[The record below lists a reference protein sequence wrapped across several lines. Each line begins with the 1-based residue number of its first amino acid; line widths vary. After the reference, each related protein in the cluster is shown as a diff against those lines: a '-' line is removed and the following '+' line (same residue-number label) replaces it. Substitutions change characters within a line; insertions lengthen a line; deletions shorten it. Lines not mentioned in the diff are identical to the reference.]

1 MGGMNG
7 KYKNGQS
14 GGRGDKTEAL
24 ARQVILGMLFH
35 TLAQFY
41 IKFFLRPAERWYSK
55 KSIQINKKWYL
66 LMKCHCMDLPP
77 PTAREAFD
85 GEFHLSCRMCAD
97 LVSSLAVIPALL
109 LRGLFTSPCQA
120 KLVRT
125 RMSATLLSQGICPT
139 PTAWKSDLL
148 PLLWVL
154 DSFGDWTSHPSASVL
169 SYNQNWGQALP
180 QLEIELLLRKLIVG
194 FYRSESC
201 CEEILVPVKIASIIK
216 GGIGI
221 RWFDK
226 PRKNNH
232 RLVLTLKRPALLL
245 GWASLYA
252 PTPNKG
258 LGPRLSAIGNGITRK
273 GVEETRL
280 RAGGDEGTRPPNPA
294 GQGRAGH
301 RFESCHLSCGSS
313 CGYRMMGITKQKFGN
328 EHEMSIYELFHY
340 SLFPGPFVAFT
351 YNKKQ
356 PPATP
361 FYLSLVTNK
370 KVGLRPVVHPFDSD
384 LVDSE
389 LRLQRNR
396 TFDGPALFY
405 APLYPERRMSFA
417 PLGAR
422 RSRGSQEG
430 KRTHPLL
437 HLARDDKERA
447 SSIDEKR
454 IDGALGIA
462 LFFSLFLS
470 AKSNPVPQ
478 DPISAIHPPCIYA
491 GDVASAMGFGLCR
504 SKMMNG
510 IVSLHSPPMRKDAV
524 EKKGTLLRSAGCVGS
539 RITSEF
545 FTLKFKHV
553 GAKCY
558 PALLLR
564 SNRSPLML
572 LRRRF
577 LAFSSLWT
585 GAHTGGEQTKRVFR
599 NGKKETTISPL
610 CWTAGA
616 NTVVS
621 DQDQEPIRIWI
632 LTCWWLVTVGIL
644 PGSWW
649 AHHELGRGGWWFRDP
664 VENASFM
671 PRVLATARTFSIRS
685 GLLAPVH
692 SFATDDTRGIFLWRF
707 FLLMTGISMILFS
720 QMKQQASYSCAPTA
734 LGSRAT
740 PPRYV
745 MEELN
750 FLLGLVLRASN
761 WLLDFDPKLEKDR
774 FGGHY
779 GVAECRA
786 VRP

>member
-41 IKFFLRPAERWYSK
+41 IKFFLRPAE
-55 KSIQINKKWYL
+55 SIQINKKWYL

-85 GEFHLSCRMCAD
+85 GEKNKDQRTGATTTADMEFYFHFQFHLSCRMCAD

-125 RMSATLLSQGICPT
+125 RMSATPSFTRICPT

-169 SYNQNWGQALP
+169 SYNQNWDKHYREKVHAGSLRSNFYFVNSLLGSIVVKVAVRDPCASGRIYVYP
-180 QLEIELLLRKLIVG
+180 QLHIGKFVLFLRGV
-194 FYRSESC
+194 
-201 CEEILVPVKIASIIK
+201 IK

-252 PTPNKG
+252 PTPNKV
-258 LGPRLSAIGNGITRK
+258 LVEIVELSLEK
-273 GVEETRL
+273 
-280 RAGGDEGTRPPNPA
+280 GDEGTGTNPA
-294 GQGRAGH
+294 VRAGRH

-356 PPATP
+356 PPAFELHSISP
-361 FYLSLVTNK
+361 SLRTK
-370 KVGLRPVVHPFDSD
+370 KWAAPQLYTPFDSD

-389 LRLQRNR
+389 LR
-396 TFDGPALFY
+396 
-405 APLYPERRMSFA
+405 APC
-417 PLGAR
+417 
-422 RSRGSQEG
+422 SQEE
-430 KRTHPLL
+430 KDSSFVAS
-437 HLARDDKERA
+437 ARDDKRELRLSMKSGLTELLA
-447 SSIDEKR
+447 LLSSSDPFVR
-454 IDGALGIA
+454 N
-462 LFFSLFLS
+462 FFVRTEPL
-470 AKSNPVPQ
+470 AESNPVPQ
-478 DPISAIHPPCIYA
+478 DPISAIHPPCIYPETSPIKNDECVTPLA
-491 GDVASAMGFGLCR
+491 ANAEGCCR
-504 SKMMNG
+504 
-510 IVSLHSPPMRKDAV
+510 
-524 EKKGTLLRSAGCVGS
+524 KKGTLLRSAGCVGS

-585 GAHTGGEQTKRVFR
+585 GAHTGRADEACLR
-599 NGKKETTISPL
+599 NGRKRPL
-610 CWTAGA
+610 F
-616 NTVVS
+616 
-621 DQDQEPIRIWI
+621 R
-632 LTCWWLVTVGIL
+632 LFVG
-644 PGSWW
+644 PP
-649 AHHELGRGGWWFRDP
+649 AEH
-664 VENASFM
+664 
-671 PRVLATARTFSIRS
+671 S
-685 GLLAPVH
+685 GL
-692 SFATDDTRGIFLWRF
+692 
-707 FLLMTGISMILFS
+707 
-720 QMKQQASYSCAPTA
+720 
-734 LGSRAT
+734 
-740 PPRYV
+740 
-745 MEELN
+745 
-750 FLLGLVLRASN
+750 
-761 WLLDFDPKLEKDR
+761 
-774 FGGHY
+774 
-779 GVAECRA
+779 
-786 VRP
+786 